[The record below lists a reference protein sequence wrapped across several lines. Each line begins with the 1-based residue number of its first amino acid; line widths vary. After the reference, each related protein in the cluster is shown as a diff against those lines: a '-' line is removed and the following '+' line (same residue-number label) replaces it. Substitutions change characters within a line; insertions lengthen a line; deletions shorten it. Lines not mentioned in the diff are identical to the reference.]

1 MNKKQ
6 AICKAKKTPAKKG
19 KGIDPTYYE
28 THNFA
33 ADFRQAEKEG
43 NLILPRKGENVF
55 QAVKRHLAEK
65 AAAKAAER
73 KALSEKNK
81 NASISMRIPVYIVN
95 LAKAEAKRAGVPY
108 TSFMVGIIEKAMTKP
123 GPRL

>member
-6 AICKAKKTPAKKG
+6 AASKTPAKK
-19 KGIDPTYYE
+19 KGITHDYE
-28 THNFA
+28 KSCWA
-33 ADFRQAEKEG
+33 ADFIQAKKEG
-43 NLILPRKGENVF
+43 NLIMPRKGENVL

-73 KALSEKNK
+73 KALAEKNK
-81 NASISMRIPVYIVN
+81 TASISMRIPVYIVN

-108 TSFMVGIIEKAMTKP
+108 TSFMVGIIERAMAKP
-123 GPRL
+123 ARRLA